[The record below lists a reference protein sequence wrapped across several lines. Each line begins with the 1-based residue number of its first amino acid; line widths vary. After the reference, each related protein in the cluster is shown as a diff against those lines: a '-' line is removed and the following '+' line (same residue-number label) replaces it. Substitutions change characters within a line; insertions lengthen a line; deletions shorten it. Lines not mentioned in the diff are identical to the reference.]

1 MFVVKCKVS
10 LGCKPNQTRF
20 YGRVRYTDQPCLSPS
35 AREKACSGEG
45 ALCSLL
51 HLKDFKS
58 CLVRRRKKKKG
69 LNYEITSFCLKYF
82 TQGKKK
88 KKAQNK
94 RAQKEK
100 KKNLFFVSDMLPGLG
115 TPALQ
120 DDAGCQTPTSPAAQS
135 PACARRLAA
144 VLLTGSPRASH
155 LVLTEIGVPAR
166 PEDRGC
172 QAAPMLTPSHKRK
185 RDRERGR
192 GDLLTQKKPHSMRY
206 TFSHSRQS
214 RRATCSA
221 FPKAETDKLFPFST
235 VNQLALGGATWEV
248 GCCEIK
254 SAA

>member
-100 KKNLFFVSDMLPGLG
+100 KKICSLSLTCSQDSAPRLCRMTPGARPQPLPLHNRLLVQGGWRPSCSRQPQSIALGPDRNWGPSQARGPGL
-115 TPALQ
+115 
-120 DDAGCQTPTSPAAQS
+120 S
-135 PACARRLAA
+135 
-144 VLLTGSPRASH
+144 GSSYADSFP
-155 LVLTEIGVPAR
+155 
-166 PEDRGC
+166 
-172 QAAPMLTPSHKRK
+172 
-185 RDRERGR
+185 
-192 GDLLTQKKPHSMRY
+192 QKE
-206 TFSHSRQS
+206 
-214 RRATCSA
+214 A
-221 FPKAETDKLFPFST
+221 
-235 VNQLALGGATWEV
+235 
-248 GCCEIK
+248 
-254 SAA
+254 

>member
-100 KKNLFFVSDMLPGLG
+100 KKICSLSLTCSQDSAPRLCRMTPGARPQPLPLHNRLLVQGG
-115 TPALQ
+115 WRPS
-120 DDAGCQTPTSPAAQS
+120 CSPAAPEHRTWSWPKLGSQPGPRTGVVRQLLCWLLPTKGSVIERGEEVTCSHRKSHTAWDTHSAIPGSPGEPPVLPFPKQKQTNSS
-135 PACARRLAA
+135 PA
-144 VLLTGSPRASH
+144 
-155 LVLTEIGVPAR
+155 
-166 PEDRGC
+166 
-172 QAAPMLTPSHKRK
+172 
-185 RDRERGR
+185 
-192 GDLLTQKKPHSMRY
+192 
-206 TFSHSRQS
+206 
-214 RRATCSA
+214 
-221 FPKAETDKLFPFST
+221 
-235 VNQLALGGATWEV
+235 ALW
-248 GCCEIK
+248 I
-254 SAA
+254 S